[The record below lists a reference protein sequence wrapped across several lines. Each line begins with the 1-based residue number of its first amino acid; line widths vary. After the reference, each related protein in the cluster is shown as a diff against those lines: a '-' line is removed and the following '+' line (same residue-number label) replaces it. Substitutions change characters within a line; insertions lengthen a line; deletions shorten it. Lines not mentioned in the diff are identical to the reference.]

1 MRDVNRKFGLDDDVV
16 IHHSFLKKCNGMSGK
31 IFSFVNINGYYYY
44 DLKLTDG
51 QYILSVLEANL
62 MLADKR

>member
-1 MRDVNRKFGLDDDVV
+1 MKEISRKFSIEDHVI
-16 IHHSFLKKCNGMSGK
+16 IHHSFLKKCNGVSGK